1 MDASHIAQRLSA
13 TTLFSRLPCEQL
25 MTLVER
31 SPRRQAAAGAV
42 LSDPAQGLKHHLVL
56 LAGELEASRRW
67 TDDDGSEQVRVWRV
81 AVAVDGPGFALLS
94 AASSH
99 IGVTTVSDAEW
110 LAIDADEVDRL
121 LGWHDLGGS
130 PLLARHLKV
139 FHTVPL
145 ENVQQA
151 FERMVERP
159 AVAGETV
166 VAQGEPGDSYYI
178 LLSGEAEVWVT
189 DPISDETTLATV
201 LGPGDAF
208 GEEALLL
215 EGNRSATVRMITP
228 GRLLALAKADFD
240 ALLKPRMVA
249 VVDAAEARALLA
261 QGRARLLDCR
271 YAMEYEESRIPGAQ
285 LVPLQTLRHQGVFT
299 LDPAQDYIVYCR
311 SGRRSSAAA
320 FLLRERGIRAS
331 SMAGGIRDWP
341 YEVDSSPA

>member
-1 MDASHIAQRLSA
+1 MPSPTLTQRLGA
-13 TTLFSRLPCEQL
+13 TTLFSRLPAEQL
-25 MTLVER
+25 QTLLER
-31 SPRRQAAAGAV
+31 SPRKRASAGTW
-42 LSDPAQGLKHHLVL
+42 LSDPGQGLKHHVVL
-56 LAGELEASRRW
+56 LAGELEARRSW
-67 TDDDGSEQVRVWRV
+67 TSDDGAEQTRVWRV
-81 AVAVDGPGFALLS
+81 GLAPDGPGFALLS

-99 IGVTTVSDAEW
+99 IGVRTVTDAEW
-110 LAIDADEVDRL
+110 VAIDADELDRL

-159 AVAGETV
+159 AAAGETV

-189 DPISDETTLATV
+189 DPISDETALATV

-215 EGNRSATVRMITP
+215 DGNRSATVRMITP

-261 QGRARLLDCR
+261 EGKARLLDCR
-271 YAMEYEESRIPGAQ
+271 YEMEYEESRIPGAQ

-311 SGRRSSAAA
+311 SGRRSTAAA

-331 SMAGGIRDWP
+331 SMVGGIRDWP
-341 YEVDSSPA
+341 YEVDSSRA